1 MEEGGSGMGTKMIKS
16 SQMRSW
22 RRLDNSARI
31 FPAASSVTTANVFRL
46 SCVLREEV
54 RPEALQQAL
63 SDVIHRFP
71 AFNVRLR
78 AGFFWY
84 YFETN
89 PHSPK
94 VSREE
99 LYPCAPM
106 NRRENE
112 GFLFRVLYF
121 GNRVSLETYHAL
133 TDGTGALEFL
143 KNLLCTYLTIVY
155 PHIPP
160 LAGRQGDV
168 VSPNAA
174 VLEDGYN
181 KIYKKAR
188 GFAPFTRRAY
198 RLHGTPLPFTAIKV
212 VHGLANTSAILSA
225 ARERGVTVTAF
236 LSSVLIWCIWQ
247 EELKGRPSWS
257 PIAVS
262 LPVNLRAVFNTK
274 TALNFFECIG
284 VGLQFN
290 RAGITFEEVLKV
302 VSGQLAKELVKENLS
317 QRNAYKVRLSRN
329 PFLRGVPLFLKNL
342 VLRPSYRMG
351 ELTATTTL
359 SNLGRVELP
368 KEYTAYAQNFEFIL
382 SPTDANNMKCA
393 VCSFGDTFT
402 ISFSSNIEQ
411 YHIQRAFFR
420 FLTAL
425 GIELTLETNYFY
437 EPVANPNNKKHAK

>member
-1 MEEGGSGMGTKMIKS
+1 MGTKMIKS
-16 SQMRSW
+16 SQMNSW

-89 PHSPK
+89 PNSPK

-121 GNRVSLETYHAL
+121 GNRISLETYHAL

-143 KNLLCTYLTIVY
+143 KDLLCTYLTIVH
-155 PHIPP
+155 PNIPLLSGWLDKP
-160 LAGRQGDV
+160 A
-168 VSPNAA
+168 SPNAA

-198 RLHGTPLPFTAIKV
+198 HLHGTPLPFTAIKV
-212 VHGLANTSAILSA
+212 VHGVASTQKILAV
-225 ARERGVTVTAF
+225 AREHGVTVTAF
-236 LSSVLIWCIWQ
+236 LSSVLIWSIWQ

-257 PIAVS
+257 PVAVS
-262 LPVNLRAVFNTK
+262 LPVNLRAIFDTN

-284 VGLQFN
+284 VGMQFN
-290 RAGITFEEVLKV
+290 RSGITFEEILKV
-302 VSGQLAKELVKENLS
+302 VSGQLAKELIKENLS

-329 PFLRGVPLFLKNL
+329 PILRGFPLFIKNL

-351 ELTATTTL
+351 ELTATTAL

-368 KEYTAYAQNFEFIL
+368 KEYAAYAENFEFIL
-382 SPTDANNMKCA
+382 SPTESNAIKCA
-393 VCSFGDTFT
+393 VCSYGDRFT

-420 FLTAL
+420 YLTAL

-437 EPVANPNNKKHAK
+437 DNKPVASPKGRKHKQ